1 VKMRATTIG
10 AAFHG
15 SMLRNQRAAE
25 GRQRSDRG
33 DLGAVSPGVVC
44 GEEGGA
50 VAADGASRSTRETG

>member
-1 VKMRATTIG
+1 MSATTIG

-25 GRQRSDRG
+25 GRRRSDRG
-33 DLGAVSPGVVC
+33 GGGAVSPGVVT

-50 VAADGASRSTRETG
+50 VAADGASRSTGGTG